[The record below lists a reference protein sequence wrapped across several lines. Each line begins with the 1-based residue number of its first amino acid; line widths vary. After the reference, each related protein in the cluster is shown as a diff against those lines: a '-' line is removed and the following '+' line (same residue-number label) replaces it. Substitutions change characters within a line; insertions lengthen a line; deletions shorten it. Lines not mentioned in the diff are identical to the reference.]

1 MVQLTVRSMATAAG
15 RAGASLVSMYA
26 HTGRILLLPSGL
38 NNRKKNWQR
47 FQRHSFSWHTHLSCH
62 ACTSQGPR
70 RNQARGSVAAAP
82 IPWQVGRWSELH

>member
-38 NNRKKNWQR
+38 NNQKEN
-47 FQRHSFSWHTHLSCH
+47 
-62 ACTSQGPR
+62 
-70 RNQARGSVAAAP
+70 
-82 IPWQVGRWSELH
+82 